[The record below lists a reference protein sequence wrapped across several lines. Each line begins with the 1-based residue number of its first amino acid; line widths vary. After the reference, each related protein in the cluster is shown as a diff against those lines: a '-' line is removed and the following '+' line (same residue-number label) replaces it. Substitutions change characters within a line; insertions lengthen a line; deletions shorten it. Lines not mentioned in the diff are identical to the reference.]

1 MKLDEKA
8 LEAAAHAYESPWNKR
23 SLAVAI
29 EAYLTAAPPAPV
41 GEVMELVEAQ
51 FARSIEPPTAEEVAG
66 NLRDWANAL
75 TIPSGDFVNDDLR
88 YAASFIESLSE
99 RLAEADRAR
108 LILAHTDIGSLPNDW
123 TLEQIAEARID
134 DLIKLRDQVRDT
146 CRRAESA
153 EARLAECER
162 ERDEARNAAVE
173 SSGIA
178 GEACIRATNAR
189 ARVEALEKALKP
201 FADIAQYIE
210 EHCHDIDDNDETSVS
225 IGDLFAARA
234 ALNKGEG

>member
-8 LEAAAHAYESPWNKR
+8 YEAAFDAYFSTLDLSE
-23 SLAVAI
+23 AI
-29 EAYLTAAPPAPV
+29 TAYLTAAPPAPV
-41 GEVMELVEAQ
+41 AEVEPVAWVFELAGWIVDGKY
-51 FARSIEPPTAEEVAG
+51 ARWGKPQLSFDEPCVPEGSVR
-66 NLRDWANAL
+66 NLRPL
-75 TIPSGDFVNDDLR
+75 
-88 YAASFIESLSE
+88 YA
-99 RLAEADRAR
+99 
-108 LILAHTDIGSLPNDW
+108 SLPR
-123 TLEQIAEARID
+123 TTSKLEHPEVVELAKR
-134 DLIKLRDQVRDT
+134 LRSVNGEQAPYANDQVREWCHKAAAALT
-146 CRRAESA
+146 ALS
-153 EARLAECER
+153 ARLAECER